1 MVAGVLTD
9 IEVAQAKGGLAVVDK
24 ANSADLS
31 GKNAERDGQ
40 RENVEIVLRTAVD
53 EVALADIARER
64 GVSRQAVTKRYQ
76 RGVKYLAAFGAE
88 ALGQVAQRA

>member
-40 RENVEIVLRTAVD
+40 R
-53 EVALADIARER
+53 
-64 GVSRQAVTKRYQ
+64 
-76 RGVKYLAAFGAE
+76 
-88 ALGQVAQRA
+88 